1 MNSSA
6 FHLNYVIKD
15 IIERKHR
22 LYFLCEISPPFCQ
35 TKINK
40 PSFGQSPRCSLF
52 PEGTLR
58 LASDV
63 FQFLLSPSTVEVY
76 LHSIWMQVSSQSDR
90 SASAYAVWR
99 FTSSPDVVISI
110 VEVIECI
117 QQYIFHALLVEPEGG
132 PKRTHST
139 QGKCNPNNN

>member
-40 PSFGQSPRCSLF
+40 LSFGQSPRCSLF

-76 LHSIWMQVSSQSDR
+76 CTAYGCKSHHNLTGQLLLMLFGVSQ
-90 SASAYAVWR
+90 
-99 FTSSPDVVISI
+99 
-110 VEVIECI
+110 
-117 QQYIFHALLVEPEGG
+117 AL
-132 PKRTHST
+132 
-139 QGKCNPNNN
+139 QMW